1 MKSTAFAFLFLG
13 TSLVACDNDKD
24 NDVKPDDVPAA
35 VKEALIS
42 TFPNAQHV
50 EWEKKGEDFEADFS
64 QETVEYDALLNA
76 SGSLLKHKYDLPE
89 AELPEEVKAGIN
101 QNYAG
106 FRIDDADVLVQ
117 EDNTLYQVEL
127 EKDKQEH
134 KLVFSADGQ
143 EQTTTPYWD

>member
-1 MKSTAFAFLFLG
+1 MKSTAFALLFLG

-24 NDVKPDDVPAA
+24 NDVKPNDVPAA
-35 VKEALIS
+35 VKETLSS

-50 EWEKKGEDFEADFS
+50 EWEKKGEDFEADFDVA
-64 QETVEYDALLNA
+64 TVDYDALFNA
-76 SGSLLKHKYDLPE
+76 SGNLLKHKYDLPE

-143 EQTTTPYWD
+143 EQTGTPYWD

>member
-1 MKSTAFAFLFLG
+1 MKSTAFALLFLG
-13 TSLVACDNDKD
+13 SFLFACDDKD
-24 NDVKPDDVPAA
+24 DDVKPDDVPAA
-35 VKEALIS
+35 VKESLIS
-42 TFPNAQHV
+42 AFPNAQNI
-50 EWEKKGEDFEADFS
+50 EWEKKAEDFEADFD
-64 QETVEYDALLNA
+64 QELVDYDALFNA

-101 QNYAG
+101 QKYAG

-117 EDNTLYQVEL
+117 DGDTLYQVEL

-143 EQTTTPYWD
+143 EQTGTLYWD